1 MEFTDRITD
10 VWKDINDLDQWQDP
24 LFDWHKARVASV
36 FAKLA
41 YLHIPEYELR
51 NVDRANIIPCREY
64 RERVMQRSYP
74 DVEQILRDS
83 DLSDFFIVE
92 KPYAIAIVVRVRK
105 LLFISMRGTQ
115 RLYDWGVNVK
125 AFKSRPCPVESGDI
139 HFHKGFHRA
148 AASCMYEIQAEILKR
163 YADEDELTPYITGHS
178 LGGALAAITHAVWN
192 HRYRYYGAPA
202 FTPGSTI

>member
-115 RLYDWGVNVK
+115 RLYDWASTSRPSSPGLARSRVATSISIKVFIVPQPV
-125 AFKSRPCPVESGDI
+125 ACMKSRPKS
-139 HFHKGFHRA
+139 
-148 AASCMYEIQAEILKR
+148 
-163 YADEDELTPYITGHS
+163 
-178 LGGALAAITHAVWN
+178 
-192 HRYRYYGAPA
+192 
-202 FTPGSTI
+202 